1 MGVRRR
7 GCCKWLAALLGC
19 VGTALAAAGALAAHP
34 LHTTM
39 TELTFRPADRTA
51 VAIVRVFVD
60 DFGTAV
66 GRHTGV
72 RPAADHTVPPRAAF
86 AYLSRALI
94 VIGRDGQRLPLT
106 WCGERRAGEVLFMCV
121 RAPAPGGLRG
131 MRVASTLMFEMFSD
145 QVNIVQTV
153 DGRRKQS
160 LLFTPGDRP
169 KLIR

>member
-1 MGVRRR
+1 MRVRQWRHQ
-7 GCCKWLAALLGC
+7 WLAAVSGL
-19 VGTALAAAGALAAHP
+19 VGAALAAAGTLAAHP

-51 VAIVRVFVD
+51 VAIVRVFAD

-94 VIGRDGQRLPLT
+94 VIGRDGQRLSLT

-131 MRVASTLMFEMFSD
+131 MRVASTLMFEMFAD
-145 QVNIVQTV
+145 QVNIVQAV

-160 LLFTPGDRP
+160 LLFTPGARP